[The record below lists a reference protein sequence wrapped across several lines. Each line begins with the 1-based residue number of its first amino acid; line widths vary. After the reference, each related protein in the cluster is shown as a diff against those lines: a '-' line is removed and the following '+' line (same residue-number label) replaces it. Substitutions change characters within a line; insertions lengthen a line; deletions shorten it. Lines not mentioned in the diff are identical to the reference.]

1 MIDERKVMNQI
12 KFNEVLGKFEVT
24 INGKVRRSPNRKYL
38 ERQMFA
44 NTPAPEQQ
52 AAVENKVVFGI
63 NERFE
68 FIEKFV
74 KMVARG
80 ISHSLIITGDGG
92 LGKTHTVLQTLT
104 KMGKTEMGIGDMDGD
119 YVVIK
124 GFSTAKAL
132 YRDLFE
138 NNGKLIIFD
147 DCDSVLKDPIAANI
161 FKAALDSY
169 DKRVISWG
177 AEFKGDDGLPNRFE
191 FNGRVIFI
199 SNMHMNK
206 IPQAL
211 VSRSLKC
218 DVSMTTS
225 EKVDRIEHV
234 VRSSAFMPS
243 YGDDVKEDVISFIKE
258 NAASFGDLNIR
269 SAMNIAKVRYHD
281 DDGSW
286 KKLALYM
293 AVA

>member
-1 MIDERKVMNQI
+1 MNQI
-12 KFNEVLGKFEVT
+12 KFNDRTGKFEVT
-24 INGKVRRSPNRKYL
+24 INGKVRTSPNRKYL
-38 ERQMFA
+38 ERQLQRTMS
-44 NTPAPEQQ
+44 APEQQ
-52 AAVENKVVFGI
+52 SVVEQNSPKVTFGI

-104 KMGKTEMGIGDMDGD
+104 EMGKTEMGIGDLEGD

-132 YRDLFE
+132 YRDLYE

-177 AEFKGDDGLPNRFE
+177 AEFKSDDGLPNRFE

-234 VRSSAFMPS
+234 VRSAAFMPS
-243 YGDDVKEDVISFIKE
+243 YDSDVKEDVIAFIKE
-258 NAASFGDLNIR
+258 NAGMFGDLNIR

>member
-1 MIDERKVMNQI
+1 
-12 KFNEVLGKFEVT
+12 
-24 INGKVRRSPNRKYL
+24 
-38 ERQMFA
+38 
-44 NTPAPEQQ
+44 
-52 AAVENKVVFGI
+52 
-63 NERFE
+63 
-68 FIEKFV
+68 
-74 KMVARG
+74 
-80 ISHSLIITGDGG
+80 
-92 LGKTHTVLQTLT
+92 
-104 KMGKTEMGIGDMDGD
+104 
-119 YVVIK
+119 
-124 GFSTAKAL
+124 
-132 YRDLFE
+132 
-138 NNGKLIIFD
+138 
-147 DCDSVLKDPIAANI
+147 
-161 FKAALDSY
+161 
-169 DKRVISWG
+169 VISWG

-234 VRSSAFMPS
+234 VRSAAFMPS
-243 YGDDVKEDVISFIKE
+243 YDSDVKEDVIAFIKE
-258 NAASFGDLNIR
+258 NAEMFGDLNIR